1 MIRVVDLHKTFGGQ
15 EVLRGINVEFETGK
29 ITTIIG
35 GSGSGKTVLLK
46 HLNALLLPDRGSV
59 LVDGRDITKLG
70 QSALNE
76 VRQKFGMLFQSAALL
91 DSMTIYDNVAFPLR
105 EKTKLK
111 EKDIEQKAN
120 DSLAQVGL
128 AGMGYK
134 FPAEVSGGMKKR
146 AGLARALVT
155 QPEIMLFDEPTT
167 GLDPLLGKSIH
178 ELIRRMHEKFRFTGV
193 IVSHDIPEVFKFS
206 DRVAMLAN
214 GVIIEAGKTRV
225 EASIGVDLK
234 LAYKDLEKH
243 KPVKSLPKSA
253 PAEVLHS
260 VKSPP
265 IIFVVGTVIWL
276 GARVSGNR

>member
-15 EVLRGINVEFETGK
+15 EVLKGVNLDFETGK

-35 GSGSGKTVLLK
+35 GSGCGKTVLLK

-59 LVDGRDITKLG
+59 LIDGRDITKLG
-70 QSALNE
+70 QSALNR
-76 VRQKFGMLFQSAALL
+76 VRQKFGVLFQSAALL

-111 EKDIEQKAN
+111 EREVDQKVN

-146 AGLARALVT
+146 AGLARALVIE
-155 QPEIMLFDEPTT
+155 PEIMLFDEPTT

-178 ELIRRMHEKFRFTGV
+178 ELIRRMHGAFKFTGV

-214 GVIIEAGKTRV
+214 GVIIESGMTEEFV
-225 EASIGVDLK
+225 ASK
-234 LAYKDLEKH
+234 N
-243 KPVKSLPKSA
+243 PVVKQFLHGETEGPIS
-253 PAEVLHS
+253 VL
-260 VKSPP
+260 
-265 IIFVVGTVIWL
+265 
-276 GARVSGNR
+276 

>member
-1 MIRVVDLHKTFGGQ
+1 MELFYDVGHVVIMIRVVDLHKTFRQQ
-15 EVLRGINVEFETGK
+15 EVLRGINIEFETGK

-91 DSMTIYDNVAFPLR
+91 DSMTLHDNVAFPLR
-105 EKTKLK
+105 ERTRLEEK
-111 EKDIEQKAN
+111 EIKKRAD

-134 FPAEVSGGMKKR
+134 YPAEVSGGMKKR

-178 ELIRRMHEKFRFTGV
+178 ELIRRMHANFHFTGV
-193 IVSHDIPEVFKFS
+193 IVSHDIPQVFKIS

-214 GVIIEAGKTRV
+214 GLIIEAGTT
-225 EASIGVDLK
+225 EEFTASKNPI
-234 LAYKDLEKH
+234 
-243 KPVKSLPKSA
+243 VKQFLQGETEGPIS
-253 PAEVLHS
+253 VL
-260 VKSPP
+260 
-265 IIFVVGTVIWL
+265 
-276 GARVSGNR
+276 